1 MEREVLMVFT
11 DREIIKSYLLRGQDL
26 YFSKSDG
33 RIEIPRA
40 LISWEDIAYVFIYK
54 THDALLIYPNERG
67 TIDLIGK
74 TIMSAGRIR
83 IPLSFLNKAGLNG
96 HVFSITKE
104 DNHLLI
110 RPYNP
115 QRSEDLNKFLDTLS
129 STQTRMLS
137 NFISGS
143 SVDADMESS
152 VQAEP
157 VPIFLSDKNMIFRT
171 IGLPFRFYGF
181 YARELGG
188 EILLYKTGFTFYAI
202 PGIKRIDGE
211 NTIGYLITNTTIYG
225 NILAALEDSKVKKS
239 NTTIE
244 LLFICNGCYDIKT
257 YINPLSNVFNKDI
270 EIAKKLCSNSSDFI
284 NENFRE
290 LTTVMS
296 VLPLEPPILTEKN
309 VRLWKNNSNH

>member
-1 MEREVLMVFT
+1 MFT
-11 DREIIKSYLLRGQDL
+11 DKEIIKSYLLRGQDL

-33 RIEIPRA
+33 RIEVPRA
-40 LISWEDIAYVFIYK
+40 LISWEDVVYVFIYK
-54 THDALLIYPNERG
+54 THDALLIYPNECG
-67 TIDLIGK
+67 TTDLVGK

-83 IPLSFLNKAGLNG
+83 IPLSFLNKAGFNG
-96 HVFSITKE
+96 HVFSIAKE

-115 QRSEDLNKFLDTLS
+115 QHSEDLNKFLDTLS
-129 STQTRMLS
+129 SSQTNMLVS
-137 NFISGS
+137 FISGPS
-143 SVDADMESS
+143 INIESS
-152 VQAEP
+152 TSTQAK
-157 VPIFLSDKNMIFRT
+157 PIFLSDKNMIFRT
-171 IGLPFRFYGF
+171 VGLPFRFYGF

-211 NTIGYLITNTTIYG
+211 NTIGYLITNTTTYG
-225 NILAALEDSKVKKS
+225 NILAVLEDSKVKKS

-309 VRLWKNNSNH
+309 VRLRKDNSNY